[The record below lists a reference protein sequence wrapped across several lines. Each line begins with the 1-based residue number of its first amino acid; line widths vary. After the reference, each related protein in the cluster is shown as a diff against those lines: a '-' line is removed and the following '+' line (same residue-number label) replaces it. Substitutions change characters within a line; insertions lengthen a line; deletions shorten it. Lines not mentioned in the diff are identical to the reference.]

1 MKIIRFL
8 FFFLFTNYCFAQ
20 NIATIDYEK
29 IFLNSL
35 AYKNFL
41 KEVDLFKNNQ
51 QKSFDNIEKNLLKN
65 KKELDSSKIILS
77 EKEFNEKLVI
87 YEKNVIEYQEK
98 INEINSEI
106 YEEIERAKSII
117 NKEVLD
123 IIKKLAVNQNIQL
136 IFDANQ
142 YVVAIK
148 ELDITDLVI
157 KQVNSNIKKIKFN
170 K

>member
-1 MKIIRFL
+1 MKIITFL

-51 QKSFDNIEKNLLKN
+51 QKSFDNIEKDLLKN

-136 IFDANQ
+136 IFDA
-142 YVVAIK
+142 
-148 ELDITDLVI
+148 
-157 KQVNSNIKKIKFN
+157 
-170 K
+170 

>member
-1 MKIIRFL
+1 MKIITFL

>member
-1 MKIIRFL
+1 MKIISFI
-8 FFFLFTNYCFAQ
+8 FFFLFTSHCFAQ

-29 IFLNSL
+29 IYLKSS

-41 KEVDLFKNNQ
+41 KKVDLHKNKQ
-51 QKSFDNIEKNLLKN
+51 QKIFNSIEKDLLKE
-65 KKELDSSKIILS
+65 KEELDSSKIILS
-77 EKEFNEKLVI
+77 EKEFNEKLAI
-87 YEKNVIEYQEK
+87 YEKNVREYQEK

-117 NKEVLD
+117 NNKILD
-123 IIKKLAVNQNIQL
+123 IIKKLAFDQNIQL

-148 ELDITDLVI
+148 ELDITD
-157 KQVNSNIKKIKFN
+157 QVSNELNSDIKKIKFN

>member
-1 MKIIRFL
+1 MKIITFL

-51 QKSFDNIEKNLLKN
+51 QKSFDNIEKDLLKN

>member
-1 MKIIRFL
+1 
-8 FFFLFTNYCFAQ
+8 
-20 NIATIDYEK
+20 
-29 IFLNSL
+29 
-35 AYKNFL
+35 
-41 KEVDLFKNNQ
+41 
-51 QKSFDNIEKNLLKN
+51 
-65 KKELDSSKIILS
+65 ELDSSKIILS

>member
-1 MKIIRFL
+1 MKIITFL

-51 QKSFDNIEKNLLKN
+51 QKSFDNIEKDLLKN

-77 EKEFNEKLVI
+77 EKEFNDKLVI